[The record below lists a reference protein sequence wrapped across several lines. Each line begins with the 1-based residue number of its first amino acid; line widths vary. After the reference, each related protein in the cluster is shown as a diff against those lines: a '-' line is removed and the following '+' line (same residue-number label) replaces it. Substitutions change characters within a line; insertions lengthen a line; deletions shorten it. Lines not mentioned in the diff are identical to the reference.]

1 MRERARGLL
10 QEVCMRHR
18 ARIWIAG
25 AVLIPFLLVMGPETA
40 LPQPFVGSP
49 VVPNDN
55 SSIPKEPG
63 WKDPTYRGWELLSI
77 PGLIATYYDLDVD
90 GKLDY
95 QVIRKIIRKASAE
108 EITIKEAI
116 RSARTDNLSVY
127 VSYPVIYFTSKYP
140 LFYCLGV
147 DFRKN
152 CQNIWVD
159 VAEDGL
165 NGNETKYTL
174 SKPKPFVR

>member
-1 MRERARGLL
+1 MQKRTL
-10 QEVCMRHR
+10 
-18 ARIWIAG
+18 IWFVG
-25 AVLIPFLLVMGPETA
+25 AALIPLWLLAGSGPALAGPLSGDALRHTA
-40 LPQPFVGSP
+40 
-49 VVPNDN
+49 DN
-55 SSIPKEPG
+55 PIPEEPG

-77 PGLIATYYDLDVD
+77 PGLIATYYDLDLD

-95 QVIRKIIRKASAE
+95 QVIRKIIRKASSE

-116 RSARTDNLSVY
+116 QSARIDNLSVY
-127 VSYPVIYFTSKYP
+127 ISYPVIYFTSKYP

-152 CQNIWVD
+152 CENIWVD
-159 VAEDGL
+159 IAEDGL

-174 SKPKPFVR
+174 SQPNPFVR